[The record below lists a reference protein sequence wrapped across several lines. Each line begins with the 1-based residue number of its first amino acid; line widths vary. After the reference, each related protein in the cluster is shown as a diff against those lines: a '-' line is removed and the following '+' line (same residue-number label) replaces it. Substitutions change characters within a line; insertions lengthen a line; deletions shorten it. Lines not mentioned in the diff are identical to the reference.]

1 MLQYRCGR
9 QRTRE
14 RTMTNYVVGQVL
26 SFEYNGILRVG
37 TVEAVKKTGVVLKLD
52 YDKDGKTF
60 KQFNFAKMM
69 NVN

>member
-1 MLQYRCGR
+1 
-9 QRTRE
+9 
-14 RTMTNYVVGQVL
+14 MTNYVVGQVL

-60 KQFNFAKMM
+60 KQLNFAKMM